1 MHVLVIR
8 EFVHTSKDLRIV
20 MVVRGDDLFGAAIM
34 PNMISP
40 VITLEGA
47 APSANGN
54 PYLVYGDACAKFTG
68 KDKLDLHI
76 TVAECTSG
84 DLSGW

>member
-8 EFVHTSKDLRIV
+8 EFVHNSEDLRIV
-20 MVVRGDDLFGAAIM
+20 MVARGGILSEIS
-34 PNMISP
+34 MISP
-40 VITLEGA
+40 VVMLEGA
-47 APSANGN
+47 AHIANGN
-54 PYLVYGDACAKFTG
+54 PYLVYGNACAEFTG
-68 KDKLDLHI
+68 KNKFDLHI